1 VEHPDIKSSMIRALA
16 NVGTRHLLDRRLH
29 PMAEQAHLAADRV
42 DAGAVPL
49 QLLKR

>member
-1 VEHPDIKSSMIRALA
+1 MEHPDIKSSMIRALA

-29 PMAEQAHLAADRV
+29 PVPEQAHLAAERG

-49 QLLKR
+49 QLLRR